1 MDYRTLFKEDN
12 DRIRERY
19 DLAVWRIEQIL
30 EEHSVCPPYD
40 RFFEENARWI
50 LMCDRLLT
58 ALERDE
64 LESADPS
71 VWPQIHDRLYETMYG
86 SKMQDSWGNPDYA
99 KRHLGNELGPYLS
112 CLYGIIR
119 SIIPA
124 VWEYRRVP
132 ITVCMELFI
141 EIYNDFE
148 YEKVTAKMV
157 RRAIYWFISD
167 YADEF
172 MTYKIRELTDS
183 RLDRYERI
191 FWEAADGQNEMALYT
206 YGMFVS
212 DSAVCRWR
220 RWRNADKTEI
230 ENRAQECV
238 RAAKQTTLTGSGG
251 RCLLSCYIGDEPI
264 AAAAAKQLGAE
275 GYDPFVIRGSV
286 FGVSGLTKGAGLLA
300 DGCMA
305 YIQAHRGDILYY
317 ADRALYERYF
327 SVAQSTFEKYSSG
340 QPAASGYVCI
350 PLSSGTSCEEH
361 KEFLECGNV
370 HVKDYCAKMAALEQ
384 KYLGTGA
391 QTSPIVLV

>member
-183 RLDRYERI
+183 VWIDTSVFFGKPLTDKTKWFYILMVCLYRI
-191 FWEAADGQNEMALYT
+191 RPFAGGADGEMRIRQKLKT
-206 YGMFVS
+206 G
-212 DSAVCRWR
+212 R
-220 RWRNADKTEI
+220 RNA
-230 ENRAQECV
+230 
-238 RAAKQTTLTGSGG
+238 
-251 RCLLSCYIGDEPI
+251 
-264 AAAAAKQLGAE
+264 
-275 GYDPFVIRGSV
+275 
-286 FGVSGLTKGAGLLA
+286 
-300 DGCMA
+300 
-305 YIQAHRGDILYY
+305 
-317 ADRALYERYF
+317 
-327 SVAQSTFEKYSSG
+327 
-340 QPAASGYVCI
+340 
-350 PLSSGTSCEEH
+350 
-361 KEFLECGNV
+361 
-370 HVKDYCAKMAALEQ
+370 
-384 KYLGTGA
+384 
-391 QTSPIVLV
+391 